1 MPTNTIQKLPGAPR
15 SFSEIIAEASM
26 QTSIRNTIR
35 DPARADRFCANLI
48 SLVNKTPGL
57 KKCSPRS
64 VVTAA
69 LLGETLNLNPAPAL
83 GQFYVIPYGAE
94 ATFVIGYRG
103 LLQLAIRS
111 GEFKRF
117 NAVTIRQGE
126 LVSWNPLTEEFR
138 ANITEDEDVRATK
151 PIIGFWAMFET
162 VNGFRKET
170 YWTINKLQDYA
181 ERYSNG
187 NYRRKTHA
195 EFEADAAK
203 PGADLRSLQKKYG
216 PWYIHFETMA
226 YKTLFRSLLK
236 FAPMSTELMKAS
248 AGDERRIV
256 TMPNGDLDT
265 VELDAGEETGIG
277 SEIEGAK
284 PAPALTA
291 PEEKPTIDLSAAPA
305 REKVGAAPA
314 SAETGGS
321 NPPARP
327 AVRRDGN
334 LF

>member
-1 MPTNTIQKLPGAPR
+1 MPNQKLAGAPR
-15 SFSEIIAEASM
+15 SFSETIAEASM
-26 QTSIRNTIR
+26 QTSIRNTLR

-48 SLVNKTPGL
+48 SMVNKTPAL
-57 KKCSPRS
+57 RKCSPRS

-69 LLGETLNLNPAPAL
+69 LLGETLNLSPAPAL
-83 GQFYVIPYGAE
+83 GQFYVIPYGAD
-94 ATFVIGYRG
+94 AQFVIGYRG

-126 LVSWNPLTEEFR
+126 LVSWNPLTEEFV
-138 ANITEDEDVRATK
+138 ASITDDEDVRETK

-170 YWTINKLQDYA
+170 YWTLRKLQDYA
-181 ERYSNG
+181 ERFSNG
-187 NYRRKTHA
+187 NYDRKTHE
-195 EFEADAAK
+195 EFEAKAAK
-203 PGADLRSLQKKYG
+203 PGMTLKALQKDYG
-216 PWYIHFETMA
+216 PWYLHFETMA

-236 FAPMSTELMKAS
+236 FAPMSTELMRAS

-256 TMPNGDLDT
+256 TLPNGDLDA
-265 VELDAGEETGIG
+265 VEFDASQDTGVGTGI
-277 SEIEGAK
+277 EDAK
-284 PAPALTA
+284 AAPALSA

-305 REKVGAAPA
+305 AEKAPA
-314 SAETGGS
+314 ATAEAGGS
-321 NPPARP
+321 TPPPRP
-327 AVRRDGN
+327 AVRRDGD